1 MKNVNIISPKYLI
14 FITLIVVSCGKESI
28 VDSQDSLPT
37 LSLSNKNNVKKAG
50 DIFNNGDTILNVN
63 YETGTFD
70 SGITGLTATHASA
83 PDAAYMI
90 NPAGNGSGY
99 AIAHKI
105 VYGDTTYNSD
115 GNIRSESDAVAVQ
128 QARFFPGDERR
139 YEFSVLLKDWTPWV
153 SGSTFETTIYQL
165 KVSGNST
172 SGSGVPLQFRTARNA
187 MRLRYEGS
195 TSIKD
200 IITDL
205 RPYVNQWLNFRVDVL
220 WADNNTGYMRTYMKL
235 PGQNNYTMV
244 DEKTNYHT
252 FAGDVS
258 IGNVGYIKWGVY
270 VTQMPLTR
278 IAYHDNIR
286 IIKLP
291 LH

>member
-1 MKNVNIISPKYLI
+1 MKNINLKSHKLLI
-14 FITLIVVSCGKESI
+14 FITLVAISCSKESA
-28 VDSQDSLPT
+28 VESQESVST
-37 LSLSNKNNVKKAG
+37 LSLNNENNVKKAS
-50 DIFNNGDTILNVN
+50 DTFNNGDTILNVN

-70 SGITGLTATHASA
+70 SGIIGLTATHASA
-83 PDAAYMI
+83 ADAAYMI
-90 NPAGNGSGY
+90 NPAGNGSNF

-115 GNIRSESDAVAVQ
+115 GNIRSESDAIAIQ
-128 QARFFPGDERR
+128 KAKFFPGDERR
-139 YEFSVLLKDWTPWV
+139 YEFSVLLKDWTPWI
-153 SGSTFETTIYQL
+153 SGPTYETTIYQL

-195 TSIKD
+195 SSIKD
-200 IITDL
+200 IISDL
-205 RPYVNQWLNFRVDVL
+205 RPYVNHWLNFRIDVS
-220 WADNNTGYMRTYMKL
+220 WADNNTGYIKTYMKL
-235 PGQNNYTMV
+235 PGQSSYTLV

-258 IGNVGYIKWGVY
+258 AGNVGYVKWGVY
-270 VTQMPLTR
+270 VTQAPLTR

-291 LH
+291 LQ